1 MEDGTVAIRYK
12 YETRSVGNPHS
23 TLTHPLSAS
32 HVNFFKKEP
41 HRNLVVFPPAVH
53 TTPRKDAVAQFPH
66 DTGIFPLIQQHTGTM
81 RKALEGAS

>member
-1 MEDGTVAIRYK
+1 VEDGTVAIRYYIRDSK
-12 YETRSVGNPHS
+12 CWQSPFHPNP
-23 TLTHPLSAS
+23 SAKRVS
-32 HVNFFKKEP
+32 RELLEKEP

-66 DTGIFPLIQQHTGTM
+66 DTGIFPLIQQHTSTM